1 MEKDIL
7 KVSSIS
13 RNTFLL
19 PSKFRAAALKTVMF
33 IAVTSAAASAQA
45 VERVTLA
52 TQIWTPYQTV
62 DENGEI
68 GGVAVN
74 RVKCALRRMGQPYEI
89 RVMRWDKA
97 QLMVE
102 TGEMHGFFS
111 GSANSRRAK
120 FATASEPLVSEYL
133 AWFIAPN
140 IYADINDETTKFSLR
155 FGAKFNTNKW
165 LSLKR
170 DGYNVIRKPRD
181 ADSLLQMLW
190 KGDLDVA
197 YEYELVFEDS
207 LKKAGIPV
215 DYFQKV
221 RIKKQD
227 LMVHFSNDFL
237 RESPGFLD
245 RFNRSLRK
253 CY

>member
-1 MEKDIL
+1 MEGNAIKTRL
-7 KVSSIS
+7 KVA
-13 RNTFLL
+13 TLALL
-19 PSKFRAAALKTVMF
+19 LSVAPIGALAIERA
-33 IAVTSAAASAQA
+33 
-45 VERVTLA
+45 TLA

-62 DENGEI
+62 SEDGDI
-68 GGVAVN
+68 GGVTVD
-74 RVKCALRRMGQPYEI
+74 RVKCAFKKMGQPYEI
-89 RVMRWDKA
+89 RVMRWDRA

-102 TGEMHGFFS
+102 SGEIHGFFA
-111 GSANSRRAK
+111 GSSNSRRAQY
-120 FATASEPLVSEYL
+120 ATPSQAIVSDNL
-133 AWFIAPN
+133 AWFISPN
-140 IYADINDETTKFSLR
+140 IYSDINDETTKYSLR

-197 YEYELVFEDS
+197 YEYELVFEEAM
-207 LKKAGIPV
+207 KKANLPL
-215 DYFQKV
+215 DYFQRV

-227 LMVHFSNDFL
+227 LMVHFSKDFL
-237 RESPGFLD
+237 REAPGFLNE
-245 RFNRSLRK
+245 FNAAVRQ

>member
-1 MEKDIL
+1 MKKRAL
-7 KVSSIS
+7 RFQPFGKARVSVGALAKLCFTTSVYFAG
-13 RNTFLL
+13 TFG
-19 PSKFRAAALKTVMF
+19 AG
-33 IAVTSAAASAQA
+33 A
-45 VERVTLA
+45 VERITLA

-62 DENGEI
+62 DSNGTI
-68 GGVAVN
+68 GGVAVD
-74 RVKCALRRMGQPYEI
+74 RVKCALGTMGQPYEI

-102 TGEMHGFFS
+102 TGEMHGFFA
-111 GSANSRRAK
+111 GSSNSRRAQY
-120 FATASEPLVSEYL
+120 ATASYPIVSENL

-140 IYADINDETTKFSLR
+140 IYADINDETTKYSLR

-197 YEYELVFEDS
+197 YEYELVFEES
-207 LKKAGIPV
+207 MKKANLPL
-215 DYFQKV
+215 DYFQRV

-237 RESPGFLD
+237 RQAPGFLEQ
-245 RFNRSLRK
+245 FNASLRK